1 MVYYEITFV
10 LQNYFTMNK
19 KKTIQLTGIVFFSFI
34 ASSAF
39 SQNALNVAGN
49 SATINGIT
57 FDYSIG
63 EMTIVSTER
72 NANLIVTQG
81 LLQPTSLGSK
91 TESTP
96 TSHSLTFDRV
106 KVYPNP
112 TTDMLYVES
121 FEDNESTADYQLYD
135 ATGKLMI
142 SKNVP
147 LQVGANKISFDMQSY
162 AAGTYYLMI
171 KQSKDENSTLS
182 FKILKTN

>member
-1 MVYYEITFV
+1 
-10 LQNYFTMNK
+10 MNK
-19 KKTIQLTGIVFFSFI
+19 KKTIRLTSIVFFSFI

-39 SQNALNVAGN
+39 SQNTFNVAGN
-49 SATINGIT
+49 TATINGAT

-63 EMTIVSTER
+63 EMTLVSTER

-81 LLQPTSLGSK
+81 LLQPTGLGRK

-96 TSHSLTFDRV
+96 TSHSLTLDRV

-112 TTDMLYVES
+112 TSDLLYVES

-135 ATGKLMI
+135 ATGKLII
-142 SKNVP
+142 SKNVA
-147 LQVGANKISFDMQSY
+147 LQAGANKISFDMQSY